1 MAAYVLAQV
10 KVTDPANYPKY
21 MALAAPAVAKYGG
34 KYLTRGGKT
43 EVLEGDTP
51 PPRLVILEFPSMEAA
66 HTFYNSP
73 EYREAREARKHSA
86 VFQLTVLEG
95 YTP

>member
-1 MAAYVLAQV
+1 MAAYVLAQIR
-10 KVTDPANYPKY
+10 VTDPANYPKY

-43 EVLEGDTP
+43 EVLEGAAP
-51 PPRLVILEFPSMEAA
+51 PLRLVILEFPSMDAA

-73 EYREAREARKHSA
+73 EYREAREARKHTA
-86 VFQLTVLEG
+86 EFVLTVLEG
-95 YTP
+95 YQP